1 MQNSTSLTM
10 VKTNT
15 HEGITHLAQEAVA
28 LAHRLGFGR
37 RFTRKAVT
45 ELTSNT
51 TQAHNLLNNGA
62 LFCWECD
69 PD

>member
-1 MQNSTSLTM
+1 MQNSTSLTI
-10 VKTNT
+10 TNT
-15 HEGITHLAQEAVA
+15 QKDITYLAQEAIA
-28 LAHRLGFGR
+28 LAHRLGFGQR
-37 RFTRKAVT
+37 SNRKAVA

-51 TQAHNLLNNGA
+51 SQAHDLLNNSV

>member
-1 MQNSTSLTM
+1 MQNSISLTM
-10 VKTNT
+10 TNT

-28 LAHRLGFGR
+28 LAHRLGFGQR
-37 RFTRKAVT
+37 SSRKAVA
-45 ELTSNT
+45 ELTPDIS
-51 TQAHNLLNNGA
+51 QAHDLLNNGA

>member
-1 MQNSTSLTM
+1 MQNSTSLTI
-10 VKTNT
+10 TNT
-15 HEGITHLAQEAVA
+15 QKGITHLAQEAIA
-28 LAHRLGFGR
+28 LAHRLGFGQR
-37 RFTRKAVT
+37 SNRKAVA

-51 TQAHNLLNNGA
+51 SQAHDLLNNSV